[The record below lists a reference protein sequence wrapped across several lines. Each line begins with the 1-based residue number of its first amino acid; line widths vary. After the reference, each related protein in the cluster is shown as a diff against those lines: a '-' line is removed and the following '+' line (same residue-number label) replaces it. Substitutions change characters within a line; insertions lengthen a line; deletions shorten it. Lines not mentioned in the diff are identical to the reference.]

1 MLNSN
6 RNPFGQIVDKSKT
19 DENNEIAIEI
29 EDLVMEEENLV
40 NNTFENSALD
50 IENILV
56 NDLEVSNLVTTDN
69 HL

>member
-1 MLNSN
+1 
-6 RNPFGQIVDKSKT
+6 
-19 DENNEIAIEI
+19 
-29 EDLVMEEENLV
+29 MEEENLV

-69 HL
+69 HLVNNLITNFIMKVNNQQHFLR

>member
-1 MLNSN
+1 MEDFVIEEENL
-6 RNPFGQIVDKSKT
+6 V
-19 DENNEIAIEI
+19 NNEIATEN

>member
-1 MLNSN
+1 
-6 RNPFGQIVDKSKT
+6 
-19 DENNEIAIEI
+19 
-29 EDLVMEEENLV
+29 MEEENLV